1 MKKFAFLCFITSSIL
16 FSCSSNDSRQD
27 TGAIVQ
33 QIINSSKTVKINE
46 FIMSKVKSHQ
56 VVLLGENRHNQYIYH
71 QKVIELLN
79 YWLKQLENNEDLP
92 GEIGLILEQP
102 QYFGQKLNSFLSN
115 GDISQLAY
123 DSHFVLNATV
133 ADLELFQDLKNL
145 NEQIKNL
152 NKDKFK
158 GNPVAFKVIC
168 VEKDIPMMAGKEVR
182 DNFFQTERDI
192 YTAHKIEEKITSLPS
207 YRFIGTFG
215 AFHIAKRRDSS
226 NNIPRL
232 AHELQNGGV
241 KIYTIDRRLFSENRF
256 GFNYNSEQ
264 EDFALPLNA
273 FDKFN
278 FAVKSDDVDA
288 CIFYNAS
295 YFNDI
300 LVNNIPSINLI
311 RNYLDYA
318 KQYPGY
324 YSSLFWLWYRFTGEM
339 VGRGEN
345 LIDYIEIRLDSINT
359 TDLIDKMTL
368 FENIFNIFEKL
379 NVPGPEI
386 KSVLVNLTGYS
397 EYKEIHF
404 IPDDSSAIEYW
415 KDYVDNNREKIKV
428 RLFTSVLYY
437 GTESE
442 QSKAL
447 EKLKQLT
454 GKNFNTKKEWLNWY
468 RRKQL
473 SKNINHTY

>member
-1 MKKFAFLCFITSSIL
+1 MKKFAFICFIISSIL

-27 TGAIVQ
+27 KEAIVQ
-33 QIINSSKTVKINE
+33 QIINSNKTVKINE
-46 FIMSKVKSHQ
+46 LIMSKVKSHQ

-92 GEIGLILEQP
+92 REICLILEQP

-133 ADLELFQDLKNL
+133 ADLEFFQDLKNL
-145 NEQIKNL
+145 NEQVKNL

-158 GNPVAFKVIC
+158 ENPVAFKVIC

-192 YTAHKIEEKITSLPS
+192 YTANKIEENITSLLS

-241 KIYTIDRRLFSENRF
+241 KIYTFDCRLFSENPF
-256 GFNYNSEQ
+256 GFNYNSAQ
-264 EDFALPLNA
+264 KDFALPLSAIN
-273 FDKFN
+273 KFN
-278 FAVKSDDVDA
+278 FAAKIDDVDA
-288 CIFYNAS
+288 YIFYNTN

-300 LVNNIPSINLI
+300 VVNNIPSRNLI
-311 RNYLDYA
+311 KNYLDYA
-318 KQYPGY
+318 KQYPRY
-324 YSSLFWLWYRFTGEM
+324 YSSLLFWLWYRFTGEM

-345 LIDYIEIRLDSINT
+345 LIDYIENRLDGINT

-368 FENIFNIFEKL
+368 FENMFNMFEKL

-386 KSVLVNLTGYS
+386 KRVLVNLTGYS
-397 EYKEIHF
+397 EYKETHF

-415 KDYVDNNREKIKV
+415 KDYVDNNKEKIKV

-447 EKLKQLT
+447 EKLKQLS
-454 GKNFNTKKEWLNWY
+454 GKNFTTKKEWLNWY
-468 RRKQL
+468 REK
-473 SKNINHTY
+473 